1 MGFFDRFI
9 QRPITEQEQHE
20 IMQEALLNVKL
31 DGKHEETKKF
41 IREVIQTYE
50 TSSNKQLA
58 KTLEEQNG
66 SISLEEVL
74 HDTDGS
80 TRPISKPLRAVGV
93 QQDINIEKYIIDA
106 DYRIELLQWLEKMF
120 LTDEHL
126 GGAVKKVVRML
137 STDFHLEIKYE
148 DNTVLKNNILRE
160 LEALTFGDLN
170 IYPNGKNVRTETN
183 NSAINNMA
191 AQLVIYG
198 AISRMIL
205 VDKKNKVI
213 GTTPVNLKHVVPSI
227 TKENNVEWVQRYTD
241 EINSFEY
248 LIQFKHDNNNIITD
262 TSYIIN
268 PHRGVNHNGMLE
280 NINLLQVDS
289 QRFLPLSPKRY
300 IYNPALTL
308 QDNPIGIPPLI
319 NAIAANKLERSMM
332 GGVASYA
339 EKFNA
344 VSFLTVLVKPIT
356 AKNGEGRTAYAK
368 RVSDLLNRVTEK
380 IDNGFRYGYFI
391 GFQGVHEISVNST
404 QSDAVGFNTL
414 YKWAIINKSSGLGIP
429 PLLLGVETQVSESLA
444 RILIQTMLAE
454 LKDYQDCLADS
465 LHKYYMMYLQLNK
478 PSYYQRMVKNN
489 TVLKVVFNSS
499 TIQDK
504 LRQEQAKALE
514 TNRYISMVNQGII
527 SNDQAA
533 QMLGFEKAYL
543 PEPPENR
550 DTPNKPLA
558 KKKKDEPNTAK
569 KPSNDKINEFT
580 EHETVEA
587 VLRKYENNDFFWE
600 HGHTHLADWSHEV
613 FEDDK
618 DEEKKAMFKLI
629 EELQKDATKE
639 NKLFAGRLTKLMDK
653 FLKNYVGDTTSYAAF
668 LDSFLNFVQN
678 EFFSFFNYD
687 KISKKMFDRFKKTNV
702 NTILKTTG
710 LSDRT
715 FLDERFHKYFK
726 DYSDHYLGKY
736 ISNPETIRAINKYLV
751 EKVVTNEI
759 VVFDD
764 RVLRD
769 IRRLPNV
776 VLPEQD
782 YQLKRIIST
791 TVSKYQNAGKVLAL
805 EEKGVTTMRVASLL
819 SNKTCAYCRQLH
831 GTTFN
836 VPTIAN
842 RYKMTIN
849 TNTLEDLQVYT
860 PFVTSLYRTPD
871 VMPTD
876 SQLLALSGVVIPF
889 HPHCQCT
896 YQIAL

>member
-1 MGFFDRFI
+1 MGLFDIFK
-9 QRPITEQEQHE
+9 QTPITEQEQHE
-20 IMQEALLNVKL
+20 IMQEALLNVDL

-50 TSSNKQLA
+50 TSSNKDLA

-66 SISLEEVL
+66 RVSLEEIL
-74 HDTDGS
+74 HDTGGN
-80 TRPISKPLRAVGV
+80 TRPINKPLRAVGV
-93 QQDINIEKYIIDA
+93 QQDINIEKYIVDA

-126 GGAVKKVVRML
+126 GSAVKKVVRML
-137 STDFHLEIKYE
+137 STDYHLEIKYE
-148 DNTVLKNNILRE
+148 DNTVLKSDILRE
-160 LEALTFGDLN
+160 LEAISFGDLN
-170 IYPNGKNVRTETN
+170 IYTNDNNVRTETN
-183 NSAINNMA
+183 NAAINNMA

-205 VDKKNKVI
+205 INKQNKVI

-227 TKENNVEWVQRYTD
+227 TKENNIEWVQRYTD
-241 EINSFEY
+241 ELNSFEY
-248 LIQFKHDNNNIITD
+248 LIQFKHDANNIITD
-262 TSYIIN
+262 TNYIIN

-289 QRFLPLSPKRY
+289 QRYLPLNPKRY

-308 QDNPIGIPPLI
+308 QDNPVGIPPLI

-368 RVSDLLNRVTEK
+368 RVEDLLNRVTEK

-465 LHKYYMMYLQLNK
+465 LHKFYMMYLQLNK
-478 PSYYQRMVKNN
+478 PSYYKRMVENN
-489 TVLKVVFNSS
+489 IILKVVFNTS

-514 TNRYISMVNQGII
+514 VNRYITMVNQGII

-543 PEPPENR
+543 QEPPQDRE
-550 DTPNKPLA
+550 TPNKPLA
-558 KKKKDEPNTAK
+558 KKKKDEPNTNKRPA
-569 KPSNDKINEFT
+569 NDKINEFN
-580 EHETVEA
+580 EA
-587 VLRKYENNDFFWE
+587 VEEVIAKYSNNDFFWE
-600 HGHTHLADWSHEV
+600 EGHVHLADWSEHEK
-613 FEDDK
+613 FADK
-618 DEEKKAMFKLI
+618 NPNEKKDMFKLI
-629 EELQKDATKE
+629 QELQKDATQE
-639 NKLFAGRLTKLMDK
+639 NKNFAKKVTTLMDN
-653 FLKNYVGDTTSYAAF
+653 FLKNYRGNSESYPSF
-668 LDSFLNFVQN
+668 LDSFLNFVQKQ
-678 EFFSFFNYD
+678 FFSFFNYD
-687 KISKKMFDRFKKTNV
+687 KISKKMFDKFKKQNV
-702 NTILKTTG
+702 STIMSTTG
-710 LSDRT
+710 LDNKG
-715 FLDERFHKYFK
+715 FLDDKFHKYFK
-726 DYSDHYLGKY
+726 DFSNHYLGKY
-736 ISNPETIRAINKYLV
+736 ITNPETIRAINKYLV

-759 VVFDD
+759 VYFDE

-769 IRRLPNV
+769 IRNLPNV

-782 YQLKRIIST
+782 YQLKRVIST

-805 EEKGVTTMRVASLL
+805 EAKGVTTMQVVSLL

-831 GTTFN
+831 GTKFN
-836 VPTIAN
+836 VPSVAN
-842 RYKMTIN
+842 RYRMTIN

-860 PFVTSLYRTPD
+860 PFVTSLYKTPD

-876 SQLLALSGVVIPF
+876 NELLALSGVVIPF